1 MYSTKTFVRSS
12 QTSLSPRFRLLPQ
25 AKSQRLTLAT
35 MTLSQLAMLS
45 SRLKRK
51 EKVKVPRLLS
61 LQTKLQRLSHWPPTT
76 RFLCRTRSET
86 KSTLH
91 LQVIKR
97 MKAARRR
104 RLKLCQLQ
112 LSGTS
117 PRRKASTSI
126 RSLAQAKMV
135 ESPRLTFWLSLRV
148 AMGRRRKGRPRKCR
162 LKVQGQR
169 VAMAILGQESR
180 LLKASQRRM
189 SM

>member
-12 QTSLSPRFRLLPQ
+12 QTSLSPRFHRLPQ
-25 AKSQRLTLAT
+25 AKSRRSTLAT
-35 MTLSQLAMLS
+35 MTLSQSAMLS

-51 EKVKVPRLLS
+51 EKVKVPRLPS
-61 LQTKLQRLSHWPPTT
+61 LQTKLQRLSHWHPTT

-117 PRRKASTSI
+117 PRRKASTST
-126 RSLAQAKMV
+126 RSRARAKMV
-135 ESPRLTFWLSLRV
+135 ESPRLTFWLSSRV
-148 AMGRRRKGRPRKCR
+148 AMGRRRKGPLLRFRR
-162 LKVQGQR
+162 R
-169 VAMAILGQESR
+169 VNR
-180 LLKASQRRM
+180 
-189 SM
+189 